1 MGTHGSWAGYGRK
14 GGNAKWG
21 GEPRAVSKLSCLT
34 EGLSPRDS
42 LIGERDSLGRD
53 EPGEVSASSADRAMW
68 AANPS
73 AFVTHLFQSPSCPYF
88 SGQAMLH
95 QPPEAL
101 HAPIRGH
108 PNIAGRFLA

>member
-1 MGTHGSWAGYGRK
+1 
-14 GGNAKWG
+14 
-21 GEPRAVSKLSCLT
+21 VSKLSCLT

-108 PNIAGRFLA
+108 PNIAGRFFGVVVNEGTETICQMHPKVRHRGCPP

>member
-21 GEPRAVSKLSCLT
+21 GAKVREQTFLPSG
-34 EGLSPRDS
+34 GLSPRDS

-101 HAPIRGH
+101 HAPIWGH